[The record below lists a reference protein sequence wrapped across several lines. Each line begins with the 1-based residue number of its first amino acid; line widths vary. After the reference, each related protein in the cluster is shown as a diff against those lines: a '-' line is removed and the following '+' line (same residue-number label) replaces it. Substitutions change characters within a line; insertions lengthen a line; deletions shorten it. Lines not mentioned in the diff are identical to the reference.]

1 MRAYHLDTLS
11 LQRVDQRSTHLPQE
25 QAMGIN
31 KDQIQGRTEEAKGKV
46 KEVVGHVVGNK
57 DLENK
62 GNLQKNV
69 GVIQALVGD
78 VEEDA
83 KKALK
88 KP

>member
-1 MRAYHLDTLS
+1 
-11 LQRVDQRSTHLPQE
+11 
-25 QAMGIN
+25 MGIN